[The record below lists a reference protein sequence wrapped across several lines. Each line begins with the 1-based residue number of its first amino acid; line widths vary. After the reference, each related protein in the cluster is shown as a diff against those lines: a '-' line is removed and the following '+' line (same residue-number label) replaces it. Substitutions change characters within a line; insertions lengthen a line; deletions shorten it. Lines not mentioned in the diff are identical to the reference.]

1 MDRIDIYLEV
11 NTSSINEI
19 INCKEAESSATV
31 INRVQ
36 NARNIQ
42 ETRYKTCG
50 IKNNSELYGNLIKE
64 FAEPIAEAK
73 SLLNEAAEKIKLSM
87 RGYNRILK
95 LARSIADLEA
105 EEKINKSHIYEA
117 LNYRRQ
123 YYKN

>member
-1 MDRIDIYLEV
+1 
-11 NTSSINEI
+11 
-19 INCKEAESSATV
+19 
-31 INRVQ
+31 
-36 NARNIQ
+36 
-42 ETRYKTCG
+42 
-50 IKNNSELYGNLIKE
+50 
-64 FAEPIAEAK
+64 
-73 SLLNEAAEKIKLSM
+73 M